1 MNWPGHR
8 FAFTFFGAVF
18 VAWLL
23 VMLVLVRNVAL
34 PAEATGAMLAVFN
47 PGVSETEAVQMIS
60 AAQGKIIKQ
69 SGVSF
74 AWLVQSDEAGLAGRL
89 KANGAIG
96 AYRELPI
103 SIELAGCLAVVDAKV
118 EAVLN

>member
-1 MNWPGHR
+1 MKWPGHK
-8 FAFTFFGAVF
+8 FAFTFFGV
-18 VAWLL
+18 VMLAWLL
-23 VMLVLVRNVAL
+23 VMLVLVRNAAL

-47 PGVSETEAVQMIS
+47 PGVSETEAVQMI
-60 AAQGKIIKQ
+60 AAAKGRIIKQ

-74 AWLVQSDEAGLAGRL
+74 AWLVQSDEAGFAGRL

-103 SIELAGCLAVVDAKV
+103 SIELAGCLAVADAKV
-118 EAVLN
+118 QAAFN